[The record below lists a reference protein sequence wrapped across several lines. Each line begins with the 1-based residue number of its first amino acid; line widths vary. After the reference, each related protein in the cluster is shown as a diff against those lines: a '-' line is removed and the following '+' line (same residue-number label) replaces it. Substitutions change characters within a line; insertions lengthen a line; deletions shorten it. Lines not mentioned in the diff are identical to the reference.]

1 MPDNFWHHCGERSWV
16 QYCTCQEKGDP
27 YTHTL
32 HVWNIHLQ
40 NWSIFGVNVGIY
52 TIHGAYVNDG
62 RILAR
67 WNNSRLDISCM
78 GNLHES
84 RSCKNQPSQ
93 NQPAK
98 FPRFHQCWTG
108 AFIYIYIHIRI
119 YIYIHIHIYIYTYI
133 YSLGQKTTSTT
144 GPLKRVSRV
153 PVPFD
158 KPLLVALLLIL
169 LLRSLK
175 SPFFLG
181 KRLEVFDGA
190 DMIFMR
196 CSNAIWMLGCWL
208 CVVTLLKSE
217 IVVYTYTIS
226 CHHISSST
234 CTWHPHTPISG
245 WWFEPLWKIL
255 ANWDDYSQYMGKTC
269 FKPPTRYTLYIHIW
283 I

>member
-1 MPDNFWHHCGERSWV
+1 MMVVSLPDE
-16 QYCTCQEKGDP
+16 T
-27 YTHTL
+27 THDWIYRAWEISMK
-32 HVWNIHLQ
+32 V
-40 NWSIFGVNVGIY
+40 GVAKINQV
-52 TIHGAYVNDG
+52 
-62 RILAR
+62 RINQL
-67 WNNSRLDISCM
+67 NSRGSINVERERLY
-78 GNLHES
+78 
-84 RSCKNQPSQ
+84 
-93 NQPAK
+93 
-98 FPRFHQCWTG
+98 
-108 AFIYIYIHIRI
+108 IYIYIYV

-234 CTWHPHTPISG
+234 CT
-245 WWFEPLWKIL
+245 
-255 ANWDDYSQYMGKTC
+255 
-269 FKPPTRYTLYIHIW
+269 
-283 I
+283 